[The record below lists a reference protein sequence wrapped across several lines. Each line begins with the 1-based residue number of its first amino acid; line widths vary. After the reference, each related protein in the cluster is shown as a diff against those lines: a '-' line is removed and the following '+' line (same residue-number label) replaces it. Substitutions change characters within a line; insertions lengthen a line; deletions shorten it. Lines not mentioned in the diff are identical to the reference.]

1 MRADVLLTYADDPGK
16 SGASYA
22 SLYAEE
28 NGIRADLVVAPESLE
43 NKFKEKV
50 AQGATVNGIIL
61 IDDIAATGRTLC
73 RVLKGFLS
81 NHRKLL
87 LKTRLLVAV
96 LVATQEAVAR
106 IEKTVEEFEGIDM
119 EFRAGEI
126 LSPTERAFP
135 QGSCGWK
142 SNERREEAHALCR
155 DLGTRIYRCQPFGF
169 GGLGLLVVFPT
180 TVPNN
185 SLPILHSPSKD
196 GDFHWKP
203 LFPRPIN

>member
-1 MRADVLLTYADDPGK
+1 M
-16 SGASYA
+16 
-22 SLYAEE
+22 
-28 NGIRADLVVAPESLE
+28 
-43 NKFKEKV
+43 

-73 RVLKGFLS
+73 RVLKRFLLG
-81 NHRKLL
+81 HRQLL

-106 IEKTVEEFEGIDM
+106 IEKTVEGFEGIDM

-135 QGSCGWK
+135 HGSCGWK

-155 DLGTRIYRCQPFGF
+155 DLGTRIYRRQPFGF

-185 SLPILHSPSKD
+185 SLPILHSPGKD
-196 GDFHWKP
+196 GDFQWKP